1 MNPERW
7 AQIER
12 LYHEALECPA
22 AERGPF
28 LDQACGEDSDLRR
41 EVESLLEANS
51 DTGIMDSPALNLI
64 ARNMA
69 SDQAHSMIG
78 QTIGHYRIISLLGA
92 GGMGEVYYAQDM
104 KLGRKLAMKFL
115 PREFTQDRERVLRF
129 RQEAR
134 AASALNHPN
143 IITIFEIDEI
153 DGMQFIATEFVE
165 GQTVRQMIASDRIG
179 LGEGI
184 EIAVQVASALTEA
197 HAAGIIHRDIK
208 PENVMVRRDGY
219 VKVLDF
225 GLAKLVDDSPAGNA
239 AVEGSGSSGQINIK
253 TDPRIM
259 IGTPQYMSPE
269 QLTRKQVDFRADIF
283 SLGTVLYEMVAGRP
297 PFRGETTGE
306 LIAAILEHEPAPLA
320 RYAGNVP
327 EELERI
333 IRKALQK
340 DREKRYQ
347 VVKDLMLDLKSLKLD
362 LDVNAKLRNSEGAP
376 LQDET
381 STIAQRGIL
390 VHTHASPIPVA
401 LPSIDSQEAFEPV
414 TGAVPLNSKFYLVR
428 PADEEFRAAI
438 ARRDSSVLVKG
449 PRQVGKTSLLARG
462 LQQAR
467 EAGAHIVLTDMQKLS
482 SSQLDNAEEFYR
494 TLSEII
500 ADQLDLDVV
509 PDEVWQSRRGP
520 SINFERYMR
529 REVLGK
535 LDSPLVWGLDEV
547 DRLFS
552 CEFGSEVFGLF
563 RSWHNERALDPT
575 GPWHKLTLAMAYATE
590 AHLFIADLNQSPF
603 NVGTRIALSDFNFD
617 QIAQLNVLYGMPLK
631 DNAEVARY
639 FRLVGGHPYL
649 VRCGLR
655 EMAVHKLGLG
665 ELEAVSAHD
674 EGPFGDHLRRLLISL
689 SQDAALCDVVRGM
702 LQGKQTTDKDT
713 FYRLRS
719 AGLVEGDSV
728 RDMRPRCQLY
738 ATYLEEHLL

>member
-1 MNPERW
+1 MNSERW

-12 LYHEALECPA
+12 LYHDAIERA
-22 AERGPF
+22 ADERASF
-28 LDQACGEDSDLRR
+28 LDEACAGDSALRR
-41 EVESLLEANS
+41 EVESLLEANE
-51 DTGIMDSPALNLI
+51 DTGILDSLALNVV
-64 ARNMA
+64 AKDMA
-69 SDQAHSMIG
+69 SEQAQAMIG
-78 QTIGHYRIISLLGA
+78 RTIGHYRIISLLGV

-104 KLGRKLAMKFL
+104 RLGRKLALKFL
-115 PREFTQDRERVLRF
+115 PQDFTKDRERVLRF

-153 DGMQFIATEFVE
+153 DGVQFIATEYVE
-165 GQTVRQMIASDRIG
+165 GQTVRQMIASDRIRIG
-179 LGEGI
+179 DAI
-184 EIAVQVASALTEA
+184 DIAIQVASALNEA
-197 HAAGIIHRDIK
+197 HVAGIIHRDIK
-208 PENVMVRRDGY
+208 PENVMVRKDGF

-225 GLAKLVDDSPAGNA
+225 GLAKLADDGPAGRA
-239 AVEGSGSSGQINIK
+239 DSGGGGTSDQIDIH

-269 QLTRKQVDFRADIF
+269 QLTRKKVDYRADIF
-283 SLGTVLYEMVAGRP
+283 SLGAVLYEMIAARP
-297 PFRGETTGE
+297 PFSGETPGE

-320 RYAGNVP
+320 RYARSVP
-327 EELERI
+327 AELERI
-333 IRKALQK
+333 VGKALEK

-347 VVKDLMLDLKSLKLD
+347 VVKDLMLDLRSLKLEM
-362 LDVNAKLRNSEGAP
+362 DVNARLRNIEGSP
-376 LQDET
+376 SQDET
-381 STIAQRGIL
+381 DTIAQKGIL

-428 PADEEFRAAI
+428 AADDEFRAAI

-449 PRQVGKTSLLARG
+449 ARQVGKTSLLARG

-467 EAGAHIVLTDMQKLS
+467 QAGANIVLTDLQKLS
-482 SSQLDNAEEFYR
+482 SSQLENAEEFYR
-494 TLSEII
+494 ALSEII
-500 ADQLDLDVV
+500 ADQLDLDVI
-509 PDEVWQSRRGP
+509 PDDVWQPRRGP
-520 SINFERYMR
+520 SINFERYLR
-529 REVLGK
+529 REVLGE
-535 LDSPLVWGLDEV
+535 LSTSLVWGLDEV

-552 CEFGSEVFGLF
+552 CAFGSEVFGLF
-563 RSWHNERALDPT
+563 RSWHNERALDPS

-603 NVGTRIALSDFNFD
+603 NVGTRITLSDFTFD
-617 QIAQLNVLYGMPLK
+617 QVAELNVLYGLPLR

-639 FRLVGGHPYL
+639 YRLVGGHPYL

-655 EMAVHKLGLG
+655 EMTVHKMDLST
-665 ELEAVSAHD
+665 LESASASD
-674 EGPFGDHLRRLLISL
+674 EGPFGDHLRRILISL
-689 SQDAALCDVVRGM
+689 TQDVALCDLVRGV
-702 LQGKQTTDKDT
+702 LLGRPASDKEM

-719 AGLVEGDSV
+719 AGVMEGDTI

>member
-7 AQIER
+7 AQIEK
-12 LYHEALECPA
+12 LYHEALERPA
-22 AERGPF
+22 TGRESF
-28 LDQACGEDSDLRR
+28 LNQTCGEDSDLRR

-51 DTGIMDSPALNLI
+51 DTGIMDSPALNLV

-69 SDQAHSMIG
+69 SEQARSMIG
-78 QTIGHYRIISLLGA
+78 RTIGHYRIISLLGA

-104 KLGRKLAMKFL
+104 NLGRKVALKFL
-115 PREFTQDRERVLRF
+115 PQDFSKDRERVLRF

-153 DGMQFIATEFVE
+153 DGVLFIATEYVE
-165 GQTVRQMIASDRIG
+165 GQTVRQMIANDGIG
-179 LGEGI
+179 LGEAV
-184 EIAVQVASALTEA
+184 EIAVQVASALVEA

-225 GLAKLVDDSPAGNA
+225 GLAKLIDDSPVDNA
-239 AVEGSGSSGQINIK
+239 AVEGEESSGNIN

-269 QLTRKQVDFRADIF
+269 QLTRKKVDFRADIF
-283 SLGTVLYEMVAGRP
+283 SLGAVLFEMVAARP
-297 PFRGETTGE
+297 PFRGEAPGE
-306 LIAAILEHEPAPLA
+306 LIAAILEHEPPPLA
-320 RYAGNVP
+320 RYAGSVP
-327 EELERI
+327 VELERI
-333 IRKALQK
+333 VRKSLEK

-347 VVKDLMLDLKSLKLD
+347 TVRDLMLDLKSLKLD
-362 LDVNAKLRNSEGAP
+362 LDVNAKLRRVEPS
-376 LQDET
+376 QDET
-381 STIAQRGIL
+381 DTIAQKGIL

-438 ARRDSSVLVKG
+438 NRRDSSVLVKG

-467 EAGAHIVLTDMQKLS
+467 EAGANIVLTDLQKLS
-482 SSQLDNAEEFYR
+482 ASQLDNAEEFYR
-494 TLSEII
+494 TLSDII
-500 ADQLDLDVV
+500 ADQLDLEVV

-535 LDSPLVWGLDEV
+535 LDAPLVWGLDEV

-563 RSWHNERALDPT
+563 RSWHNERALDPS
-575 GPWHKLTLAMAYATE
+575 GPWQRLTLAMAYATE

-603 NVGTRIALSDFNFD
+603 NVGTRITLSDFNFD
-617 QIAQLNVLYGMPLK
+617 QIAQLNVLYGLPLK

-665 ELEAVSAHD
+665 ELESISAHD
-674 EGPFGDHLRRLLISL
+674 EGPFGDHLRRLLISM
-689 SQDAALCDVVRGM
+689 SQDAALCDVVRGV
-702 LQGKQTTDKDT
+702 LQGKPTTDKDT

-719 AGLVEGDSV
+719 AGLIEGDSV

>member
-1 MNPERW
+1 MNSERW

-12 LYHEALECPA
+12 LYHEAIERA
-22 AERGPF
+22 AGERASF
-28 LDQACGEDSDLRR
+28 LDEACAGDSALRR
-41 EVESLLEANS
+41 EIESLLEANE
-51 DTGIMDSPALNLI
+51 DTGILDSLALNVV
-64 ARNMA
+64 AKDMA
-69 SDQAHSMIG
+69 SEQAQAMIG
-78 QTIGHYRIISLLGA
+78 RTIGHYRIISLLGV

-104 KLGRKLAMKFL
+104 RLGRKLALKFL
-115 PREFTQDRERVLRF
+115 PQDFTRDRERVLRF

-153 DGMQFIATEFVE
+153 DGVQFIATEYVE
-165 GQTVRQMIASDRIG
+165 GQTVRQMIASDRIRIG
-179 LGEGI
+179 DAI
-184 EIAVQVASALTEA
+184 DIAIQVASALNEA
-197 HAAGIIHRDIK
+197 HVAGIIHRDVK
-208 PENVMVRRDGY
+208 PENVMVRKDGF

-225 GLAKLVDDSPAGNA
+225 GLAKLADDGPAGRA
-239 AVEGSGSSGQINIK
+239 DSGGGETSGQIDIH

-269 QLTRKQVDFRADIF
+269 QLTRKKVDYRADIF
-283 SLGTVLYEMVAGRP
+283 SLGAVLYEMIAARP
-297 PFRGETTGE
+297 PFSGETPGE

-320 RYAGNVP
+320 RYARSVP
-327 EELERI
+327 AELERI
-333 IRKALQK
+333 AGKALEK

-347 VVKDLMLDLKSLKLD
+347 VVKDLMLDLRSLKLEM
-362 LDVNAKLRNSEGAP
+362 DVNARLRNIEGSP
-376 LQDET
+376 SQDET
-381 STIAQRGIL
+381 DTIAQKGIL

-428 PADEEFRAAI
+428 AADEEFRAAI

-449 PRQVGKTSLLARG
+449 ARQVGKTSLLARG

-467 EAGAHIVLTDMQKLS
+467 HAGANIVLTDLQKLS
-482 SSQLDNAEEFYR
+482 SSQLENAEEFYR
-494 TLSEII
+494 ALSEII
-500 ADQLDLDVV
+500 ADQLDLDVI
-509 PDEVWQSRRGP
+509 PDDVWQPRRGP
-520 SINFERYMR
+520 SINFERYLR

-535 LDSPLVWGLDEV
+535 LTAPLVWGLDEV

-552 CEFGSEVFGLF
+552 CAFGSEVFGLF
-563 RSWHNERALDPT
+563 RSWHNERALDPS

-603 NVGTRIALSDFNFD
+603 NVGTRITLSDFTFD
-617 QIAQLNVLYGMPLK
+617 QVAELNVLYGLPLR

-639 FRLVGGHPYL
+639 YRLVGGHPYL

-655 EMAVHKLGLG
+655 EMTVHKMDLSA
-665 ELEAVSAHD
+665 LESASASD
-674 EGPFGDHLRRLLISL
+674 EGPFGDHLRRILISL
-689 SQDAALCDVVRGM
+689 TQDVAICDLVKGV
-702 LQGKQTTDKDT
+702 LQGRPASDKEM

-719 AGLVEGDSV
+719 AGVMEGDTI